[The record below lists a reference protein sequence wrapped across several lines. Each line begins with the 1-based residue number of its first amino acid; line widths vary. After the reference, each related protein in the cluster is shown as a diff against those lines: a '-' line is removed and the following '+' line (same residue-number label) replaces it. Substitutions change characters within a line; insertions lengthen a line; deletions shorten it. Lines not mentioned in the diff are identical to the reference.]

1 MSLKLV
7 QYITLLAAT
16 VTTGLI
22 AGLFFSFTTAVMPAL
37 GRSSDRTFV
46 ETMNNINVAILNG
59 WFLSCFMGALVFSL
73 LAVLTHLPRGG
84 RSVLPWIIAGFVLY
98 LSVIVITGAINV
110 PLNNDLAKTSATD
123 PVAALTAAR
132 THFQGAWVRWNTVR
146 TLASIAAFGCLVG
159 ALFTHTRTVTG
170 S

>member
-1 MSLKLV
+1 
-7 QYITLLAAT
+7 
-16 VTTGLI
+16 
-22 AGLFFSFTTAVMPAL
+22 
-37 GRSSDRTFV
+37 
-46 ETMNNINVAILNG
+46 
-59 WFLSCFMGALVFSL
+59 
-73 LAVLTHLPRGG
+73 
-84 RSVLPWIIAGFVLY
+84 VLY

-123 PVAALTAAR
+123 PAAALAAAR
-132 THFQGAWVRWNTVR
+132 THFQSAWVRWNTVR